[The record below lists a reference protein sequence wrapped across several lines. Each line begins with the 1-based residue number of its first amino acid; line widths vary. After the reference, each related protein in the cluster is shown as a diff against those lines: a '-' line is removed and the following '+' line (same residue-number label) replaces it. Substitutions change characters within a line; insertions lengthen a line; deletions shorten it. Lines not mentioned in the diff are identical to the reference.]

1 MTYGAEMTEFL
12 SKTMAEIATA
22 LDERRTTARDLVE
35 AAIARHDRWDSRL
48 HAYSLWKPDAARQA
62 AAAADVAFAAGVR
75 VGSLQG
81 IPISVK
87 DLFGVGGWPTFAGTP
102 RRLPAAWER
111 EGPLVAAARRQL
123 GAILGK
129 THMVEFAFGGTG
141 ANHHWGCPTNPW
153 DARAPRSP
161 GGSSSGAGVSLA
173 EGSALLAFGSD
184 TAGSVRIPA
193 CATGHVGLKVTAG
206 RWSSDG
212 LVPLSRVFDTPGI
225 LVRSVADAVY
235 GFGALDPAWG
245 DARALERSIGDCG
258 IDGVRIGVGDPTMW
272 DGCAAGIAEAADAA
286 LDALAKAG
294 ARVQAKSVPE
304 IPEAYAVFLEGGV
317 SGPELRAFLDL
328 ELPEWVS
335 LVDPLNAPI
344 IEALAK
350 LPVSVYL
357 GRQYRLAKLAK
368 AAAAR
373 LADVDVIA
381 CPTLA
386 ITPPLLDN
394 IRDIESHWAV
404 NRQLTRNTV
413 PMNFLGLCAITLPVG
428 RDRAGMPVGLQ
439 LTARAGQEER
449 LLAVAWAA
457 ERVLGRPSE
466 RIGSPPLLAG

>member
-1 MTYGAEMTEFL
+1 MSDFL
-12 SKTMAEIATA
+12 SKTIAEIAIA
-22 LDERRTTARDLVE
+22 LDERKITARDLIE
-35 AAIARHDRWDSRL
+35 AAIARHERWDSQL
-48 HAYSLWKPDAARQA
+48 HAYSLWKPDEARRA
-62 AAAADVAFAAGVR
+62 AAAADAAFAAGSR

-81 IPISVK
+81 IPVSVK
-87 DLFGVGGWPTFAGTP
+87 DLFGVAGWPTFAGTP
-102 RRLPAAWER
+102 RRLPAAWEH
-111 EGPLVAAARRQL
+111 EGPLVAAVRRQL
-123 GAILGK
+123 GAVVGK

-153 DARAPRSP
+153 DAQAPRSP

-206 RWSSDG
+206 RWSCEG

-235 GFGALDPAWG
+235 AFGALDPAWG
-245 DARALERSIGDCG
+245 DARALQASIGG
-258 IDGVRIGVGDPTMW
+258 TEIDGVRIGLGDPTMW
-272 DGCAAGIAEAADAA
+272 DGCAPGIVEAAKAA
-286 LDALAKAG
+286 LDALARAG
-294 ARVQAKSVPE
+294 AQVAEKRVPE
-304 IPEAYAVFLEGGV
+304 IAESYAVFLEGGV

-328 ELPEWVS
+328 ELPDWIP

-344 IEALAK
+344 IAAMAK
-350 LPVSVYL
+350 LPVSAYL
-357 GRQYRLAKLAK
+357 GRQYRVAKLAK

-373 LADVDVIA
+373 LTDVDVIA
-381 CPTLA
+381 CPTLVL
-386 ITPPLLDN
+386 TPPLLAD
-394 IRDIESHWAV
+394 IRDSESHWAA

-413 PMNFLGLCAITLPVG
+413 PANFLGLCAITLPVG
-428 RDRAGMPVGLQ
+428 RDAAGMPVGLQ
-439 LTARAGQEER
+439 LTARSGQEER
-449 LLAVAWAA
+449 LLAIAWAA